1 MNVQLLLAAL
11 AGSGAAAATAAAAA
25 PASAPPGGGAWF
37 GLHNPSTDALLEG
50 CALKEGGPCATHA
63 NVTFYD
69 KTVSNPPAA
78 TCTAYRYRWCLC

>member
-11 AGSGAAAATAAAAA
+11 AGSGAAAAATAAA
-25 PASAPPGGGAWF
+25 PAPAPPGGGAGAWF

-78 TCTAYRYRWCLC
+78 T